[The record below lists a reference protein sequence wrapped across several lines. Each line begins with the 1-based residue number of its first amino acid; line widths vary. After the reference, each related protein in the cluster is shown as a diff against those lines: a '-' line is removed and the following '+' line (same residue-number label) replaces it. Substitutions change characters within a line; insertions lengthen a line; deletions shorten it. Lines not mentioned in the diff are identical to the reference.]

1 MHPHHRTDRR
11 TDGRRLRLAF
21 RDGVSSLA
29 LDLSQTRGPNWLI
42 TSARTQSSGPGE
54 SRAVSQS
61 SSGRTADCLAE
72 AEAKDRQDEVAR
84 LHGRLSG

>member
-1 MHPHHRTDRR
+1 MHPHHR

-29 LDLSQTRGPNWLI
+29 LDLSQTRGPNWRI
-42 TSARTQSSGPGE
+42 TSAQTQSSGPGG
-54 SRAVSQS
+54 SRASSQS
-61 SSGRTADCLAE
+61 SSGRTADCIAD
-72 AEAKDRQDEVAR
+72 AEAKDRGDVATR